1 MKVIGIVGSP
11 RKNGNTEFLT
21 AHTLRAIEEEGLATE
36 LVRLS
41 GLNIK
46 PCNACMACST
56 KPECSIA
63 DDFQMVYEKMKSAD
77 GIILASPVYYGSA
90 TALIKALLE
99 RAGYASRLNR
109 TVFNRKVG
117 GPLVVARRAGQN
129 FTVAELT
136 LWFQIN
142 GITVPGSSYWN
153 MAFGRNTGDVASDD
167 EGLKTAWN
175 FGKNLAAV
183 CIAMSLY
190 NASKIKEKNPPAGG
204 HGRDM
209 ATPWLWQG
217 QKK

>member
-1 MKVIGIVGSP
+1 MRIIGIVGSP

-21 AHTLRAIEEEGLATE
+21 AHALKAIEEEGLEVE
-36 LVRLS
+36 LIRLA

-56 KPECSIA
+56 KPECSIV
-63 DDFQMVYEKMKSAD
+63 DDFQPVYEKMKTAD

-90 TALIKALLE
+90 TSLIKALLE

-109 TVFNRKVG
+109 TVFDRKVG

-129 FTVAELT
+129 FTLAELT
-136 LWFQIN
+136 FWFQIN
-142 GITVPGSSYWN
+142 GLTVPGSSYWN
-153 MAFGRNTGDVASDD
+153 MAFGRNKGEVSADE
-167 EGLKTAWN
+167 EGLETAWN
-175 FGKNLAAV
+175 FGKNMAAV

-190 NASKIKEKNPPAGG
+190 NAGKIEEKNPPS
-204 HGRDM
+204 GRYVRKT

-217 QKK
+217 EEE